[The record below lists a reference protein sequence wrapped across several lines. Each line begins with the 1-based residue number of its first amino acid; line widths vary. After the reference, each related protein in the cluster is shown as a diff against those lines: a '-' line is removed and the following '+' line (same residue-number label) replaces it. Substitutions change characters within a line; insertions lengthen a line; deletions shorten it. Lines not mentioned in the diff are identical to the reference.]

1 MAESMSGKSFREV
14 VVPSSPSSKW
24 KEITVN
30 TGASASTLQ
39 DLKVPD
45 SCGGFSYQDSG
56 LPQSAVRN
64 RFIYWRTSNDVL
76 ELVEQSLDF
85 NLLGSQVRFKF
96 QDTQIF
102 GGVTVWESHGNVII
116 LVSTVASVH
125 RLIFPHPSRLQRMD
139 IGCSSDQVVQS
150 IFFDASLMT
159 AADSKN
165 MHMLNPGGSVTSH
178 LHSAATFL
186 NSDGDALFSFSS
198 NTGNIL
204 LIKMPPPQ
212 VQGVV
217 QQFDL
222 RQSSM
227 MQKLFSGLI
236 RSGQEATDSATSMVI
251 QMFRGDVYIFAVCR
265 DHKLRIWSTKTREC
279 ILAYNLLECC
289 PDLQHVQPVT
299 GSGHTIKKV
308 LSGDAIDLKLCVYL
322 NFPDRNQF
330 CFVQIHMVNG
340 RLEVFHNATVFGT
353 PEDLVDYSVT
363 EEHLWT
369 LWTNQTG
376 ESVARVRN
384 MTGQLRGDNWS
395 EVILQPQE
403 NSDILVPRHADP
415 REVYLARIFHP
426 RRFNVQDIKKALN
439 VYRRSMDMTVTGEMT
454 LQVNTL
460 KEEVTL
466 AVEDAIRNSA
476 ASNEL
481 AEEEYY
487 QIQLDQWTKFHSCC
501 VQYQEVGAKMK
512 GLLTDP
518 ITGLVCLIKK
528 GCVTYIR
535 PCDRIEELCYGS
547 GEWTDQQELDHAQKF
562 DVEMLGRCLELIRS
576 KVTDEAGA
584 QFDYCPTSQEEIR
597 TLANHIVEELFTEEG
612 LLKGSTSMMSL
623 GDQIQRII
631 NLPDCIQILLDSMDL
646 TTQDDVEDTSMDDG
660 ESTNHQLAC
669 SRLFTSGT
677 AVEILSATLQQVS
690 VTRLS
695 ALRDLLILQE
705 AACQLGDR
713 DGITPDVTG
722 RLHHDLIPHT
732 LTLLQSYMLLKWVS
746 ESVATPSQTST
757 LEFNVRQLASLEI
770 NDGSGLT
777 SQQRASLQN
786 IGLAELFIQAVGG
799 TQARQML
806 AQTRLM
812 ENEPCATWTLG
823 ILGLTKFVSRL
834 VWPMSPYFVF
844 PEFLVGSCQYLQL
857 QEYVRLL
864 SSWCEWHVASRRFML
879 GLCYLHFD
887 EPQKAG
893 QCFTAAKEGV
903 ATETFLRQKLLQT
916 DETHNKR
923 LEVLYYLK
931 VIKQFEEFGAPDMVV
946 SLAKT
951 GISIAED
958 DDPNVPTLWSKLFKY
973 QLELGH
979 NMEAYSAMIANPD
992 PSRRKDCLRQ
1002 LLVTLCERGDL
1013 QALISFP
1020 YIDLEEE
1027 VVNIL
1032 ESRARSVDLLTH
1044 NYYDLLYAF
1053 HIFRN
1058 NFRKAGRVMY
1068 EHGTRLGREVP
1079 GKRGLERQAQCYLA
1093 TMNVLRLVKPEY
1105 AWIVKPVQK
1114 LNRSKL
1120 DDSGSSPKHFLDGE
1134 EKLAAS
1140 DQKMEIMELSD
1151 IEKEFMLV
1159 DARLRLI
1166 QKDTDPALSSGPTP
1180 GPDEMVGLLVKAG
1193 MYDRAITV
1201 CQVFD
1206 MKLVTVFE
1214 SLALRCVKLSR
1225 SSSWDNSVV
1234 TVTWDWLQENNL
1246 ALSNLTKDTS
1256 ATDLAWLLLQ
1266 HYLETYEDHTGQYHR
1281 CIAMKLLSQAFP
1293 LPTWLINSYKG
1304 LNTSELLRVYIDY
1317 DMLEDAV
1324 ILTME
1329 YIDAVMDSFT
1339 GHGSEL
1345 FNLRG
1350 CLQNHTQTAW
1360 LPYTCIDQLLIAL
1373 QDHKHDIT
1381 HGKLYESLQNKM
1393 DTYYNKLSEQD
1404 YNS

>member
-1 MAESMSGKSFREV
+1 MAESMSGKSFREI
-14 VVPSSPSSKW
+14 VVPSSPSFKW

-45 SCGGFSYQDSG
+45 SCGGYSYLDSG
-56 LPQSAVRN
+56 VAQSAVRN

-116 LVSTVASVH
+116 LVATVASVH
-125 RLIFPHPSRLQRMD
+125 RLIFPHPSRLQKMD
-139 IGCSSDQVVQS
+139 IGYSADQVVQS
-150 IFFDASLMT
+150 IFYDASLMT

-178 LHSAATFL
+178 LHSAATYL
-186 NSDGDALFSFSS
+186 SRDGEALFSFSS

-222 RQSSM
+222 RQSTM

-251 QMFRGDVYIFAVCR
+251 QMFRGEVYIFAVCR

-289 PDLQHVQPVT
+289 PNVKHTQNVA

-308 LSGDAIDLKLCVYL
+308 LSSDSIDLKLCVYL
-322 NFPDRNQF
+322 NFPNKNQF
-330 CFVQIHMVNG
+330 CFVQPHIENG
-340 RLEVFHNATVFGT
+340 RFVVYDNATVSGT

-363 EEHLWT
+363 DEYLWT

-376 ESVARVRN
+376 ESVARVRS
-384 MTGQLRGDNWS
+384 MTGSLRGDNWS

-426 RRFNVQDIKKALN
+426 RRFNVQDIRKALN
-439 VYRRSMDMTVTGEMT
+439 VYRRSLDMTVSGEMT

-460 KEEVTL
+460 KEEVTV
-466 AVEDAIRNSA
+466 AVEDAIRNTA

-518 ITGLVCLIKK
+518 VTGLVCLIKK

-535 PCDRIEELCYGS
+535 PCDNIEELCVGS
-547 GEWTDQQELDHAQKF
+547 GEWTDQPELDPGRKI
-562 DVEMLGRCLELIRS
+562 DVEMLGQCLELIRS

-584 QFDYCPTSQEEIR
+584 QFDYCTASQEEIR
-597 TLANHIVEELFTEEG
+597 MLANHMVEELFPEES
-612 LLKGSTSMMSL
+612 LLEGSASL
-623 GDQIQRII
+623 KSLCHRIQTII
-631 NLPDCIQILLDSMDL
+631 NLPDSIQILLDATDL
-646 TTQDDVEDTSMDDG
+646 TSLDDLEVTPMEDG
-660 ESTNHQLAC
+660 ENANHQMSC

-677 AVEILSATLQQVS
+677 AVEILSATLQQIS
-690 VTRLS
+690 VTRLFT
-695 ALRDLLILQE
+695 LRDLLILQE
-705 AACQLGDR
+705 AACQLEDQ
-713 DGITPDVTG
+713 DGITTDVTN
-722 RLHHDLIPHT
+722 RLHHDLIPRT
-732 LTLLQSYMLLKWVS
+732 LNLLQSYMLLKWVS
-746 ESVATPSQTST
+746 ESIVTPSQTSA
-757 LEFNVRQLASLEI
+757 LEFNIRQLASLEI
-770 NDGSGLT
+770 NDGSGLS
-777 SQQRASLQN
+777 SQQRSNLHN
-786 IGLAELFIQAVGG
+786 MGLAELFIHAVGG

-806 AQTRLM
+806 AQTQLM
-812 ENEPCATWTLG
+812 DSEPCASWTVG

-834 VWPMSPYFVF
+834 IWPMSQHFVF

-857 QEYVRLL
+857 QEYVRQL
-864 SSWCEWHVASRRFML
+864 SSWCEWHVFSCKFML

-903 ATETFLRQKLLQT
+903 ANESFLREKLLQT
-916 DETHNKR
+916 DETNER
-923 LEVLYYLK
+923 CLEVLYYLK
-931 VIKQFEEFGAPDMVV
+931 VLKQFEEFGAPDMVV
-946 SLAKT
+946 ALANT
-951 GISIAED
+951 GISRAEGG
-958 DDPNVPTLWSKLFKY
+958 DPNLPTLWSKLFKY

-979 NMEAYSAMIANPD
+979 NTDAYTAMISNPD

-1002 LLVTLCERGDL
+1002 FLVTLCERGDL
-1013 QALISFP
+1013 EALIGFP

-1058 NFRKAGRVMY
+1058 NFRKAGRIMY

-1114 LNRSKL
+1114 QNIRSKL
-1120 DDSGSSPKHFLDGE
+1120 DDSGSTPKRYLDGE
-1134 EKLAAS
+1134 EKQTAS
-1140 DQKMEIMELSD
+1140 QQEMEIMELCD

-1166 QKDTDPALSSGPTP
+1166 QKDTDPALTSGPTP

-1234 TVTWDWLQENNL
+1234 SVTWDWLQENNL

-1266 HYLETYEDHTGQYHR
+1266 HYLEKYEDHTGQYHR
-1281 CIAMKLLSQAFP
+1281 CIATKLLAQAFP
-1293 LPTWLINSYKG
+1293 LPTWLIYSYKG
-1304 LNTSELLRVYIDY
+1304 LNTSELLRVYIDF

-1329 YIDAVMDSFT
+1329 YIDAVMDSIR
-1339 GHGSEL
+1339 GHESEL

-1350 CLQNHTQTAW
+1350 CQQSQTQTAW
-1360 LPYTCIDQLLIAL
+1360 LPYTSIDQLLIAL
-1373 QDHKHDIT
+1373 GDHKHDIT
-1381 HGKLYESLQNKM
+1381 HGKLYDSLQNKM
-1393 DTYYNKLSEQD
+1393 ATYYDCIS
-1404 YNS
+1404 